1 MRGGGV
7 FAYLYICKVCVCVGL
22 ESRYACHPNLGASSP
37 QDCHSDTQ
45 QVAMETTLIR
55 SKTESTISRCLWG
68 VGEGTQERLTAVLFR
83 GRCCSKQRPWPRPV
97 LVEGG
102 RKQIRLGLFG
112 LGASSHILAVRLF
125 SSILVSETIHLPLQ
139 SCELLHDVIHIVVHS
154 HSLSADSSAHCFNH
168 DGQPCR
174 ALDGCHRLLNSSINQ
189 GNA

>member
-1 MRGGGV
+1 MAKARDEGWGV

-83 GRCCSKQRPWPRPV
+83 GRCCSRGQGQGFFICHIIVIQGITRSEMQSNQVRSVDSAKQ
-97 LVEGG
+97 
-102 RKQIRLGLFG
+102 
-112 LGASSHILAVRLF
+112 
-125 SSILVSETIHLPLQ
+125 
-139 SCELLHDVIHIVVHS
+139 
-154 HSLSADSSAHCFNH
+154 
-168 DGQPCR
+168 
-174 ALDGCHRLLNSSINQ
+174 
-189 GNA
+189 